1 MCIDLSIR
9 IGKSASNDNI
19 VLYDYFIRNIA
30 CYIILFDIIFQ
41 DRLRY
46 LSGSLVISKLTKYSN
61 NILIIGYQVSVFSFT
76 NFKVNKDYS
85 RNDMSIW

>member
-30 CYIILFDIIFQ
+30 CYIIFQ

-46 LSGSLVISKLTKYSN
+46 FSGSLVILKLTKYSN

-85 RNDMSIW
+85 RSDMFI